1 MTHAVGLF
9 LALRRTSTLIYKVAE
24 TLQSQQQAVLG
35 MKTTGVSFDA
45 DSCDV
50 FLKQNHEMFLLM

>member
-1 MTHAVGLF
+1 MTHAVDLF

-35 MKTTGVSFDA
+35 MKTTCVSFDA

-50 FLKQNHEMFLLM
+50 LLKQNHEMLLLM